1 MILPP
6 RGGHDRTHKR
16 AYFFE
21 RDVLVACSPDLTA
34 PSARKSDGAPW
45 TARAAWSVESE
56 SSAAHPHA
64 GCENERVR
72 EVQVAL
78 GVWGARAAGRGIER
92 VYFAKMHEYKP
103 SNDGAS

>member
-34 PSARKSDGAPW
+34 PSARKSDAAPW

-56 SSAAHPHA
+56 SSAQRTRT
-64 GCENERVR
+64 RVVR
-72 EVQVAL
+72 MNVT
-78 GVWGARAAGRGIER
+78 R
-92 VYFAKMHEYKP
+92 
-103 SNDGAS
+103 DT